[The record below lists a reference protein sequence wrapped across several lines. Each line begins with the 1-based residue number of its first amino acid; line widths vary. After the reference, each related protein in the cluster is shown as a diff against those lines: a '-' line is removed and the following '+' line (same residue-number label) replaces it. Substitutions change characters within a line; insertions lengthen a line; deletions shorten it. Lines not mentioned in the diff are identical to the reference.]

1 MFRDD
6 SGEGDF
12 RSIGG
17 ELLVSAG
24 WPMAGPR
31 NLERRMTP
39 SRSLPIRLI
48 AATAACL
55 AFVTAMPIGGSAADL
70 DGPPPRARQAEVW
83 APSERPALFHGF
95 YYGLSAGFGFG
106 DSVLF
111 NGLDDSRALASTEP
125 SGFMGSVTAGYNWR
139 LGYGLVY
146 GVEADLGLMD
156 VSAEDKLASD
166 GNIYKTQLGPLW
178 GTLRARLGFML
189 SDRMM
194 LFATGG
200 GAFMQVDDVSVGTA
214 AASTALTEDFQTG
227 YVIGAGAE
235 YALSD
240 TMSVKAEYLYMDF
253 GRISGLSANG
263 SEFSFENEIQ
273 LVRAGLNFKF

>member
-1 MFRDD
+1 
-6 SGEGDF
+6 
-12 RSIGG
+12 
-17 ELLVSAG
+17 
-24 WPMAGPR
+24 
-31 NLERRMTP
+31 MTRF
-39 SRSLPIRLI
+39 RSLPTRLT

-55 AFVTAMPIGGSAADL
+55 ALATALPINGYAADL
-70 DGPPPRARQAEVW
+70 DGPPPRERQAEVW
-83 APSERPALFHGF
+83 TPAGRPALFHGF

-106 DSVLF
+106 NSTLF
-111 NGLDDSRALASTEP
+111 DDLDNSRAIASTEP

-166 GNIYKTQLGPLW
+166 GSIYKTQLGPLW

-194 LFATGG
+194 VFATGG
-200 GAFMQVDDVSVGTA
+200 GAFMQADDVSVGSGATT
-214 AASTALTEDFQTG
+214 TALTEDFQTG
-227 YVIGAGAE
+227 YIIGAGAE

-240 TMSVKAEYLYMDF
+240 TMSIKAEYLYMDF
-253 GRISGLSANG
+253 GRVSGLTANG
-263 SEFSFENEIQ
+263 GEFSFENEIQ

>member
-1 MFRDD
+1 MLGLR
-6 SGEGDF
+6 
-12 RSIGG
+12 
-17 ELLVSAG
+17 
-24 WPMAGPR
+24 W
-31 NLERRMTP
+31 
-39 SRSLPIRLI
+39 LPTHLI

-55 AFVTAMPIGGSAADL
+55 TVASALPINGYAADL
-70 DGPPPRARQAEVW
+70 DGPPPRARPADVW
-83 APSERPALFHGF
+83 APAERPALFHGF

-106 DSVLF
+106 DSTLF
-111 NGLDDSRALASTEP
+111 SDLDDSRPIASTEP

-139 LGYGLVY
+139 LGYGLIY

-156 VSAEDKLASD
+156 VSAEDKVASD
-166 GNIYKTQLGPLW
+166 GSIYKTQLGPLW

-194 LFATGG
+194 VFATGG

-214 AASTALTEDFQTG
+214 AATTALTEDFQTG

-240 TMSVKAEYLYMDF
+240 TMSIKAEYLYMDF
-253 GRISGLSANG
+253 GRISGIGANG
-263 SEFSFENEIQ
+263 GAFSSENEIQ
-273 LVRAGLNFKF
+273 LVRGGLNFKF

>member
-1 MFRDD
+1 MIRFR
-6 SGEGDF
+6 
-12 RSIGG
+12 
-17 ELLVSAG
+17 
-24 WPMAGPR
+24 W
-31 NLERRMTP
+31 
-39 SRSLPIRLI
+39 LPTRLI
-48 AATAACL
+48 AVKAVFLACT
-55 AFVTAMPIGGSAADL
+55 TAMPLYGHAADL
-70 DGPPPRARQAEVW
+70 DGPPPRSRPAEVW
-83 APSERPALFHGF
+83 APAERPALFHGF

-106 DSVLF
+106 ESLLF
-111 NGLDDSRALASTEP
+111 NNVDDNRAIASTEP

-139 LGYGLVY
+139 LGYGLIY

-166 GNIYKTQLGPLW
+166 GNLYKTQLGPLW

-194 LFATGG
+194 VFATGG
-200 GAFMQVDDVSVGTA
+200 GAFMQVDDVTVGTGA
-214 AASTALTEDFQTG
+214 TSTALTEDLQTG

-240 TMSVKAEYLYMDF
+240 TMSIKAEYLYMDF
-253 GRISGLSANG
+253 GRISGLNANG
-263 SEFSFENEIQ
+263 AEFSFDNEIQ